1 MPRAPS
7 IRSFRPAIVAAVSLA
22 LGLAAA
28 TLTGCGGCKNEH
40 AGGPDGALVDALG
53 CGGDTPC
60 AADQACRY
68 DTCVPTPVPCGAL
81 GECPGDAHCDTS
93 TNECLPWAVGPN
105 GDHDDA
111 CIRDVVPGV
120 FFPGVQCEWL
130 GPPAGDP
137 FPDHKNVLG
146 TPMVATFGGTGGGEF
161 GSPSIV
167 FISYNFTDGG
177 GESCQGTNPLYFGV
191 LRVIDGRTCEQQA
204 SLPDPLIASQSVAIG
219 DLGGDDATPEV
230 VAARQD
236 GGLIAFTRRND
247 GTWEV
252 LWRSADHFDD
262 TACNWSGLSI
272 HDLDDDGVPE
282 ILLEGAVYSAAG
294 LLLNTPIPRASLDPV
309 SNGYIPV
316 VGDVDGDGAPELVTG
331 GRVYGWDTAT
341 TEWVAEGPALGTNG
355 RIAIADLGTY
365 GAAGAD
371 DRGALDGIPEIASVS
386 GGVLRVYALGGRL
399 VFTANLQ
406 GTAPGN
412 GGPPTIADFDGDG
425 RAELASAGGTAY
437 TVFDPDCVAGA
448 TADVCPS
455 GRADGVLWFQRSQD
469 GSSNVTGSSVFDF
482 EGDGRAEAVY
492 ADECF
497 TRVYDGTTGDVEY
510 SRFRRS
516 CTWFENPV
524 VADVDADFNAE
535 IVVNSN
541 VNCANIVCPTL
552 DPIFDGIRCLDD
564 SDCTGATTC
573 GREQAGDPLGRCR
586 CAADADCGG
595 DGFVCRDPIAGPSA
609 AGQVCRAS
617 NPGVGTAFG
626 VRVLADRVDRWVN
639 TRPIWNQH
647 AYSVTNVNDDGTVPR
662 TSMWLRNWTQ
672 PGLNNFRQNAPGTG
686 LGAGAS
692 PDQTVRRATVSCI
705 PGGARVAM
713 EVCNRGTEPVAR
725 GLKVSVYGGN
735 PPSVPGCTAS
745 TRFNL
750 AVGACET
757 VSCDWPAA
765 GAVGTVI
772 VDDDGSGTAGA
783 AGQSENL
790 ECREDNNRFVL
801 NNLNCGL

>member
-1 MPRAPS
+1 MRSAPWL
-7 IRSFRPAIVAAVSLA
+7 IILGVASATLA
-22 LGLAAA
+22 GCGSCKNEGEPGGPDAA
-28 TLTGCGGCKNEH
+28 TIDAIGCGGN
-40 AGGPDGALVDALG
+40 
-53 CGGDTPC
+53 TPC
-60 AADQACRY
+60 AADEACRY
-68 DTCVPTPVPCGAL
+68 DTCVPTPPPCGAM
-81 GECPGDAHCDTS
+81 GVCPGDTYCDTTTS
-93 TNECLPWAVGPN
+93 ECLPWGVGPG

-111 CIRDVVPGV
+111 CIREVVPGV

-146 TPMVATFGGTGGGEF
+146 SPMVATFSGTGGGEF

-177 GESCQGTNPLYFGV
+177 AQSCQGTDPALFGV
-191 LRVIDGRTCEQQA
+191 LRIIDGRTCAQTA
-204 SLPDPLIASQSVAIG
+204 TFPDKLIASQSVALG
-219 DLGGDDATPEV
+219 DLGGDDTSPEI

-236 GGLIAFTRRND
+236 GGLIAFTRRAG

-252 LWRSADHFDD
+252 LWSSADRYGDAF
-262 TACNWSGLSI
+262 CNWTGLSI
-272 HDLDDDGVPE
+272 HDLDDDGKPE
-282 ILLEGAVYSAAG
+282 VLYQGAVYSSDG
-294 LLLNTPIPRASLDPV
+294 VLQNTPIAPLTLDPLSV
-309 SNGYIPV
+309 GYIPV
-316 VGDVDGDGAPELVTG
+316 VGDVDGDGKPELVSG
-331 GRVYGWDTAT
+331 ARIYGWDTAT
-341 TEWVAEGPALGTNG
+341 TEWVAEGPPLGQAG

-365 GAAGAD
+365 AAAGAD
-371 DRGALDGIPEIASVS
+371 DRTTLDGIPEVVSVNA
-386 GGVLRVYALGGRL
+386 GVIRAYALSGRL
-399 VFTANLQ
+399 IFTGQLQ
-406 GTAPGN
+406 GTPPGS

-425 RAELASAGGTAY
+425 RAEFASAGGTAY

-448 TADVCPS
+448 PAAVCAS
-455 GRADGVLWFQRSQD
+455 GRGDGVLWFRPSQD

-497 TRVYDGTTGDVEY
+497 TRVYDGTTGQVQY

-516 CTWFENPV
+516 CTWYENPI

-541 VNCANIVCPTL
+541 TNCANIVCPAL
-552 DPIFDGIRCLDD
+552 DPIFDGIRCLDA

-573 GREQAGDPLGRCR
+573 GREQPGDVLGRCR
-586 CAADADCGG
+586 CALDADCGG

-609 AGQVCRAS
+609 AGKVCRAS

-647 AYSVTNVNDDGTVPR
+647 AYSVTNVNDDGTIPK

-672 PGLNNFRQNAPGTG
+672 AGLNNFRQNAPGSG

-692 PDQTVRRATVSCI
+692 PDLTVRDATVTCI
-705 PGGARVAM
+705 PGGARVAI

-725 GLKVSVYGGN
+725 GLHVSVYGGN
-735 PPSVPGCTAS
+735 PPSTPGCTA
-745 TRFNL
+745 TTMFNL
-750 AVGACET
+750 VIGQCET
-757 VSCDWPAA
+757 VTCDWPAA
-765 GAVGTVI
+765 GSVGTVI
-772 VDDDGSGTAGA
+772 VDDDGTGLGGA
-783 AGQSENL
+783 AGASQNL

-801 NNLNCGL
+801 TDINCGL